1 MHYKDVKKIIKIDDL
16 GEAPL
21 NPIERELADMVVRY
35 RRKIGELADK
45 RAQMF
50 DAMYSI
56 FSFMLHSE
64 WGKDLMKREI
74 GLSVE
79 GLKDDD

>member
-1 MHYKDVKKIIKIDDL
+1 MHYKDVKKIIKLDDS

-21 NPIERELADMVVRY
+21 NPIERELANMVVRY
-35 RRKIGELADK
+35 RRKIGELGQK
-45 RAQMF
+45 RAEMF
-50 DAMYSI
+50 DVMYSA
-56 FSFMLHSE
+56 FTELLHSE
-64 WGKDLMKREI
+64 CGKDLMKREI

>member
-1 MHYKDVKKIIKIDDL
+1 MHYKDVKKIIKLDDS

-35 RRKIGELADK
+35 RQKIGELAEK
-45 RAQMF
+45 RNEMF
-50 DAMYSI
+50 DMMYSI
-56 FSFMLHSE
+56 FNAMLHSA

>member
-1 MHYKDVKKIIKIDDL
+1 
-16 GEAPL
+16 
-21 NPIERELADMVVRY
+21 MVVRY
-35 RRKIGELADK
+35 RRKIGELAEK
-45 RAQMF
+45 KAQMF

-56 FSFMLHSE
+56 FTVMLHSE

>member
-1 MHYKDVKKIIKIDDL
+1 MHYKEVKKIIKLDDS
-16 GEAPL
+16 GEVPL

-35 RRKIGELADK
+35 RRKIGELSEK

-50 DAMYSI
+50 DMMYSI
-56 FSFMLHSE
+56 FTVMLHSE

>member
-1 MHYKDVKKIIKIDDL
+1 MHYKDVKKIIKLDDS
-16 GEAPL
+16 GEVPL

-35 RRKIGELADK
+35 RRKIGELAEK
-45 RAQMF
+45 RAEMF
-50 DAMYSI
+50 DMMYSV
-56 FSFMLHSE
+56 FTVMLHSE